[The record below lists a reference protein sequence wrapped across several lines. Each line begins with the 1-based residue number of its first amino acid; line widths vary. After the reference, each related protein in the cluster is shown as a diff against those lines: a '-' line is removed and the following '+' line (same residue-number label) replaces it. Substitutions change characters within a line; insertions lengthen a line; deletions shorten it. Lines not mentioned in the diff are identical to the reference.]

1 MRLNESHR
9 PTVLT
14 GWAMVLGV
22 VLALGPGT
30 AAVAAQCSDLD
41 HSIGA
46 CIGNGSVDIVGSVEQ
61 PGSGGGGGSGGGTGG
76 GGGGGSAE
84 LPPGVTD
91 GPNGERTVCS
101 LMRPDECYTFTP
113 GDLGTDLGAAPA
125 AQPVTIRDVASFA
138 PAAPTVA
145 TEPAAWGVRGLHT
158 NVIAGASGHTRTG
171 TLLGQVAEVNFIPV
185 GFTFDYG
192 DGDTTTTRTGG
203 SSWAALGLAE
213 FSKTPT
219 SHRYTSVGTKT
230 ITVDV
235 EYAAEYRSGDSGWLP
250 VIGTLSIPT
259 EEPHTVQ
266 IVRNST
272 VGVDKPCRPG
282 KPAIGC

>member
-1 MRLNESHR
+1 MTRRLA
-9 PTVLT
+9 T
-14 GWAMVLGV
+14 
-22 VLALGPGT
+22 VLALIAVVSLT
-30 AAVAAQCSDLD
+30 APVTSASANSCTEVDYMN
-41 HSIGA
+41 GA
-46 CIGNGSVDIVGSVEQ
+46 CIGNGSVDIGGSIEQ

-76 GGGGGSAE
+76 DSAGGGSAE

-138 PAAPTVA
+138 PAA
-145 TEPAAWGVRGLHT
+145 WGVRGLHT
-158 NVIAGASGHTRTG
+158 NVIAAASGHTRTG
-171 TLLGQVAEVNFIPV
+171 TLLGQVAEVDFIPV

-192 DGDTTTTRTGG
+192 DGENATVRTGG

-230 ITVDV
+230 ITAEV
-235 EYAAEYRSGDSGWLP
+235 EYAAEYRIGDSGWLP
-250 VIGTLSIPT
+250 VVGSLSIPT

>member
-1 MRLNESHR
+1 
-9 PTVLT
+9 
-14 GWAMVLGV
+14 
-22 VLALGPGT
+22 
-30 AAVAAQCSDLD
+30 
-41 HSIGA
+41 
-46 CIGNGSVDIVGSVEQ
+46 
-61 PGSGGGGGSGGGTGG
+61 GGDS
-76 GGGGGSAE
+76 GGGGSAE

-113 GDLGTDLGAAPA
+113 GDLGTGLGAAPVA
-125 AQPVTIRDVASFA
+125 PITIRDVASFA
-138 PAAPTVA
+138 PAAPTVT

-158 NVIAGASGHTRTG
+158 NVVAGASEHTRTG

-219 SHRYTSVGTKT
+219 SHRYTTVGTKT
-230 ITVDV
+230 ITVEV
-235 EYAAEYRSGDSGWLP
+235 EYAAEYRIGDSGWLP
-250 VIGTLSIPT
+250 VVGTLSIPA

-272 VGVDKPCRPG
+272 VGVEKPCRPG

>member
-1 MRLNESHR
+1 MTRR
-9 PTVLT
+9 F
-14 GWAMVLGV
+14 A
-22 VLALGPGT
+22 LALSLIAVVSLATPVASAT
-30 AAVAAQCSDLD
+30 ANGCTEVDYMN
-41 HSIGA
+41 GA
-46 CIGNGSVDIVGSVEQ
+46 CVGNGSVDIGGSVEQ

-76 GGGGGSAE
+76 GGDDGGSAE

-113 GDLGTDLGAAPA
+113 GDLGTDLGAAPV

-138 PAAPTVA
+138 PAAPTVT

-192 DGDTTTTRTGG
+192 DGNTTTTPTGG
-203 SSWAALGLAE
+203 SSWASLGLAE

-219 SHRYTSVGTKT
+219 SHRYTTVGTKT
-230 ITVDV
+230 ITAEV
-235 EYAAEYRSGDSGWLP
+235 EYAAEYRIGDSGWLP
-250 VIGTLSIPT
+250 VVGTLSIPT

>member
-1 MRLNESHR
+1 MRKLRNNL
-9 PTVLT
+9 VALF
-14 GWAMVLGV
+14 
-22 VLALGPGT
+22 VLAGLML
-30 AAVAAQCSDLD
+30 AVAPVQQAAASGCSDD
-41 HSIGA
+41 NQWSNG
-46 CIGNGSVDIVGSVEQ
+46 CVGIGNGSVDIGGSVER
-61 PGSGGGGGSGGGTGG
+61 PGAGGGTGG
-76 GGGGGSAE
+76 DSGGGSAE

-113 GDLGTDLGAAPA
+113 GDLGTDLGAAPVA
-125 AQPVTIRDVASFA
+125 PVTIRDVASFA
-138 PAAPTVA
+138 PAAPTVT

-185 GFTFDYG
+185 AFTLDYS

-203 SSWAALGLAE
+203 STWASLGLAE

-219 SHRYTSVGTKT
+219 SHRYTTVGTKT
-230 ITVDV
+230 ITVEV
-235 EYAAEYRSGDSGWLP
+235 EYAAEYRIGDSGWLP
-250 VIGTLSIPT
+250 VVGTLSIPSD
-259 EEPHTVQ
+259 EPHTVQ
-266 IVRNST
+266 IVRNTT

>member
-1 MRLNESHR
+1 MRR
-9 PTVLT
+9 VGT
-14 GWAMVLGV
+14 A
-22 VLALGPGT
+22 LALGLLLVGGVGLAS
-30 AAVAAQCSDLD
+30 AAVAASCDAGGAIS
-41 HSIGA
+41 GA
-46 CIGNGSVDIVGSVEQ
+46 CIGNGSVDIGGSVER
-61 PGSGGGGGSGGGTGG
+61 PGTGGGSGGGTGG
-76 GGGGGSAE
+76 GNEGGGSAE

-138 PAAPTVA
+138 PAAPTVT

-203 SSWAALGLAE
+203 SSWATLGLAE

-219 SHRYTSVGTKT
+219 SHRYTTVGPKT
-230 ITVDV
+230 ITAEV
-235 EYAAEYRSGDSGWLP
+235 EYAAEYRIGDSGWLP
-250 VIGTLSIPT
+250 VVGTLSIPT

>member
-1 MRLNESHR
+1 MRRVGAALAIGFML
-9 PTVLT
+9 V
-14 GWAMVLGV
+14 GGV
-22 VLALGPGT
+22 GLAS
-30 AAVAAQCSDLD
+30 AAVAASCDAGGAIS
-41 HSIGA
+41 GA
-46 CIGNGSVDIVGSVEQ
+46 CIGNGSVDIGGSVER
-61 PGSGGGGGSGGGTGG
+61 PGTGGGSGGGTGGG

-113 GDLGTDLGAAPA
+113 GDLGTDLEAAPA
-125 AQPVTIRDVASFA
+125 APVTIRDVASFA
-138 PAAPTVA
+138 PAAPTVT

-203 SSWAALGLAE
+203 STWAALGLAE

-219 SHRYTSVGTKT
+219 SHRYTTVGTKT
-230 ITVDV
+230 ITVEV
-235 EYAAEYRSGDSGWLP
+235 EYAAEYRIGDSGWLP
-250 VIGTLSIPT
+250 VVGTLSIPT

>member
-1 MRLNESHR
+1 MDYMN
-9 PTVLT
+9 
-14 GWAMVLGV
+14 
-22 VLALGPGT
+22 
-30 AAVAAQCSDLD
+30 
-41 HSIGA
+41 GA
-46 CIGNGSVDIVGSVEQ
+46 CIGNGSVDIGGTIEQ
-61 PGSGGGGGSGGGTGG
+61 PGSGTGGGSGGGTGGG

-113 GDLGTDLGAAPA
+113 GDLGTDLEAAPA
-125 AQPVTIRDVASFA
+125 APVTIRDVTSFA
-138 PAAPTVA
+138 PAAPTVT
-145 TEPAAWGVRGLHT
+145 TEPTAWGVRGLHT

-171 TLLGQVAEVNFIPV
+171 TPLGQVAEVNFIPV
-185 GFTFDYG
+185 GFTFDYS

-203 SSWAALGLAE
+203 STWASLGLGE

-219 SHRYTSVGTKT
+219 SHRYTTVGTKA
-230 ITVDV
+230 ITVEV
-235 EYAAEYRSGDSGWLP
+235 EYAAEYRIGDSGWLP
-250 VIGTLSIPT
+250 VVGTLSIPT

-282 KPAIGC
+282 IPAIGC

>member
-1 MRLNESHR
+1 MRR
-9 PTVLT
+9 VGT
-14 GWAMVLGV
+14 A
-22 VLALGPGT
+22 LALGLLLVGGVGLAS
-30 AAVAAQCSDLD
+30 AAVAASCDAGGAIS
-41 HSIGA
+41 GA
-46 CIGNGSVDIVGSVEQ
+46 CIGNGSVDIGGSVER
-61 PGSGGGGGSGGGTGG
+61 PGTGGGSGGGTGG
-76 GGGGGSAE
+76 DSGGGGSAE

-113 GDLGTDLGAAPA
+113 GDLGTDLEAAPA
-125 AQPVTIRDVASFA
+125 APVTIRDVASFA
-138 PAAPTVA
+138 PAAPTVT

-158 NVIAGASGHTRTG
+158 NVIAAASGHTRTG

-230 ITVDV
+230 ITAEV
-235 EYAAEYRSGDSGWLP
+235 EYAAEYRIGDSGWLP
-250 VIGTLSIPT
+250 VVGTLSIPT

-282 KPAIGC
+282 TPAIGC

>member
-1 MRLNESHR
+1 MRLK
-9 PTVLT
+9 TAIATL
-14 GWAMVLGV
+14 AMALVAGV
-22 VLALGPGT
+22 TITLAAPGPAR
-30 AAVAAQCSDLD
+30 AASCGSADAIWGC
-41 HSIGA
+41 A
-46 CIGNGSVDIVGSVEQ
+46 GNGSVDIGGSVER
-61 PGSGGGGGSGGGTGG
+61 PGTGGGSGGGTGG
-76 GGGGGSAE
+76 DSGGGGSAE

-101 LMRPDECYTFTP
+101 LMRLDECYTFTP

-138 PAAPTVA
+138 PAAPTVT

-203 SSWAALGLAE
+203 STWATLGLAE

-230 ITVDV
+230 ITAEV
-235 EYAAEYRSGDSGWLP
+235 EYAAEYRIGDSGWLP
-250 VIGTLSIPT
+250 VVGTLSIPT

>member
-1 MRLNESHR
+1 MRKLRNN
-9 PTVLT
+9 
-14 GWAMVLGV
+14 V
-22 VLALGPGT
+22 VALFALAGLML
-30 AAVAAQCSDLD
+30 VAAPVQQAAASGCSDD
-41 HSIGA
+41 NQWSNG
-46 CIGNGSVDIVGSVEQ
+46 CVGIGNGSVDIGGSVEQ

-76 GGGGGSAE
+76 DSGGGGSAE

-113 GDLGTDLGAAPA
+113 GDLGTDLEAAPA
-125 AQPVTIRDVASFA
+125 APVTIRDVASFA
-138 PAAPTVA
+138 PAAPTVT

-158 NVIAGASGHTRTG
+158 NVIAAASGHTRTG

-192 DGDTTTTRTGG
+192 DGDTTTARIGG
-203 SSWAALGLAE
+203 SSWASLGLAE

-219 SHRYTSVGTKT
+219 SHRYTTVGTKT
-230 ITVDV
+230 ITVEI
-235 EYAAEYRSGDSGWLP
+235 EYAAEYRIGDSGWLP
-250 VIGTLSIPT
+250 VVGTLSIPT

>member
-1 MRLNESHR
+1 MTRRLA
-9 PTVLT
+9 T
-14 GWAMVLGV
+14 
-22 VLALGPGT
+22 VLALIAVVSLT
-30 AAVAAQCSDLD
+30 APVTSASANSCTEVDYMN
-41 HSIGA
+41 GA
-46 CIGNGSVDIVGSVEQ
+46 CIGNGSVDIGGTIEQ
-61 PGSGGGGGSGGGTGG
+61 PGSGTGGGSGGGTGGG

-113 GDLGTDLGAAPA
+113 GDLGTDLEAAPA
-125 AQPVTIRDVASFA
+125 APVTIRDVASFA
-138 PAAPTVA
+138 PAAPTVT

-158 NVIAGASGHTRTG
+158 NVIAGASSHTRTG
-171 TLLGQVAEVNFIPV
+171 SLLGQVAEVNFIPV
-185 GFTFDYG
+185 GFTFDYS

-203 SSWAALGLAE
+203 SSWATLGLAE

-219 SHRYTSVGTKT
+219 SHRYTTVGTKT
-230 ITVDV
+230 ITVEV
-235 EYAAEYRSGDSGWLP
+235 EYAAEYRIGDSGWLP
-250 VIGTLSIPT
+250 VVGTLSIPT

-266 IVRNST
+266 IVHNST

>member
-1 MRLNESHR
+1 M
-9 PTVLT
+9 
-14 GWAMVLGV
+14 
-22 VLALGPGT
+22 
-30 AAVAAQCSDLD
+30 
-41 HSIGA
+41 
-46 CIGNGSVDIVGSVEQ
+46 
-61 PGSGGGGGSGGGTGG
+61 
-76 GGGGGSAE
+76 
-84 LPPGVTD
+84 TD

-171 TLLGQVAEVNFIPV
+171 TLLGQVAEVHFIPV

-192 DGDTTTTRTGG
+192 DGEHATVRTGG
-203 SSWAALGLAE
+203 SSWATLGLAE

-235 EYAAEYRSGDSGWLP
+235 EYAAEYRIGDSGWLP
-250 VIGTLSIPT
+250 VIGTLPIPT

-272 VGVDKPCRPG
+272 IGVDKPCRPG
-282 KPAIGC
+282 TPAIGC

>member
-1 MRLNESHR
+1 M
-9 PTVLT
+9 
-14 GWAMVLGV
+14 
-22 VLALGPGT
+22 
-30 AAVAAQCSDLD
+30 D

-46 CIGNGSVDIVGSVEQ
+46 CIGNGSVDIGGSVER
-61 PGSGGGGGSGGGTGG
+61 PGTGGGSGGGTGG
-76 GGGGGSAE
+76 GDDEGGGSAE

-113 GDLGTDLGAAPA
+113 GDLGTDLEAAPA
-125 AQPVTIRDVASFA
+125 APVTIRDVASFA
-138 PAAPTVA
+138 PAAPTVT

-192 DGDTTTTRTGG
+192 DGESATVRTGG

-219 SHRYTSVGTKT
+219 SHRYTTVGTKT
-230 ITVDV
+230 ITVEV
-235 EYAAEYRSGDSGWLP
+235 EYAAEYRIGDSGWLP
-250 VIGTLSIPT
+250 VVGTLSIPT

>member
-1 MRLNESHR
+1 ML
-9 PTVLT
+9 V
-14 GWAMVLGV
+14 GGV
-22 VLALGPGT
+22 GLAS
-30 AAVAAQCSDLD
+30 AAVAASCDAGGAIS
-41 HSIGA
+41 GA
-46 CIGNGSVDIVGSVEQ
+46 CIGNGSVDIGGSVER
-61 PGSGGGGGSGGGTGG
+61 PGTGVGSGGGTGG
-76 GGGGGSAE
+76 GDDEGGGSAE

-125 AQPVTIRDVASFA
+125 APVTIRDVASFA
-138 PAAPTVA
+138 PTAPTVT

-158 NVIAGASGHTRTG
+158 NVIAAASGHTRTG

-192 DGDTTTTRTGG
+192 DGESATVRTGG
-203 SSWAALGLAE
+203 SSWTALGLAE

-219 SHRYTSVGTKT
+219 SHRYTTVGTKT
-230 ITVDV
+230 ITVEV
-235 EYAAEYRSGDSGWLP
+235 EYAAEYRIGDSGWLP
-250 VIGTLSIPT
+250 VVGTLSIPT

>member
-1 MRLNESHR
+1 M
-9 PTVLT
+9 
-14 GWAMVLGV
+14 
-22 VLALGPGT
+22 
-30 AAVAAQCSDLD
+30 
-41 HSIGA
+41 
-46 CIGNGSVDIVGSVEQ
+46 
-61 PGSGGGGGSGGGTGG
+61 
-76 GGGGGSAE
+76 
-84 LPPGVTD
+84 TD

-101 LMRPDECYTFTP
+101 LIRPDECYTFTP

-138 PAAPTVA
+138 PAAATVT

-171 TLLGQVAEVNFIPV
+171 TLLGQAAEVNFIPV

-192 DGDTTTTRTGG
+192 DGETATTRTGG
-203 SSWAALGLAE
+203 STWASLGLAE

-219 SHRYTSVGTKT
+219 SHRYTTVGTKI
-230 ITVDV
+230 ITAEV
-235 EYAAEYRSGDSGWLP
+235 EYAAEYRIGDSGWLP
-250 VIGTLSIPT
+250 VVGTLSIPT

>member
-1 MRLNESHR
+1 MRRVGTALAIGFML
-9 PTVLT
+9 V
-14 GWAMVLGV
+14 GGV
-22 VLALGPGT
+22 GLAS
-30 AAVAAQCSDLD
+30 AAVAASCDAGGAIS
-41 HSIGA
+41 GA
-46 CIGNGSVDIVGSVEQ
+46 CIGNGSVDIGGSVER
-61 PGSGGGGGSGGGTGG
+61 PGTGGGSGGGTGG
-76 GGGGGSAE
+76 GSGGGGSAE

-113 GDLGTDLGAAPA
+113 GDLGTDLEAAPA
-125 AQPVTIRDVASFA
+125 APVTIRDVASFA
-138 PAAPTVA
+138 PAAPTVT

-158 NVIAGASGHTRTG
+158 NVIAAASGHTRTG

-203 SSWAALGLAE
+203 SSWATLGLAE

-219 SHRYTSVGTKT
+219 SHRYTTVGTKT
-230 ITVDV
+230 ITVEV
-235 EYAAEYRSGDSGWLP
+235 EYAAEYRIGDSGWLP
-250 VIGTLSIPT
+250 VVGTLSIPT

>member
-1 MRLNESHR
+1 MRRVGAALAIGFML
-9 PTVLT
+9 V
-14 GWAMVLGV
+14 GGV
-22 VLALGPGT
+22 GLAS
-30 AAVAAQCSDLD
+30 AAVAASCDAGGAIS
-41 HSIGA
+41 GA
-46 CIGNGSVDIVGSVEQ
+46 CIGNGSVDIGGSVER
-61 PGSGGGGGSGGGTGG
+61 PGTGGGSGGGTGG
-76 GGGGGSAE
+76 GSGGGGSAE

-113 GDLGTDLGAAPA
+113 GDLGTDLAAAPV

-138 PAAPTVA
+138 PAAPTVT

-158 NVIAGASGHTRTG
+158 NVIAAASGHTRTG

-185 GFTFDYG
+185 GFTYDYS

-203 SSWAALGLAE
+203 STWAALGLAE

-219 SHRYTSVGTKT
+219 SHRYTTVGTKT
-230 ITVDV
+230 ITVEV
-235 EYAAEYRSGDSGWLP
+235 EYAAEYRIGDSEWLP
-250 VIGTLSIPT
+250 VVGTLSIPT
-259 EEPHTVQ
+259 EEPHAVQ

>member
-1 MRLNESHR
+1 M
-9 PTVLT
+9 
-14 GWAMVLGV
+14 GGV
-22 VLALGPGT
+22 GLAS
-30 AAVAAQCSDLD
+30 AAVAASCDAGGAIS
-41 HSIGA
+41 GA
-46 CIGNGSVDIVGSVEQ
+46 CIGNGSVDIGGSVER
-61 PGSGGGGGSGGGTGG
+61 PGTGGGSGGGTGG
-76 GGGGGSAE
+76 GNEGGGGSAE

-138 PAAPTVA
+138 PAAPTVT

-192 DGDTTTTRTGG
+192 DGDTTTSRTGG

-230 ITVDV
+230 ITAEV
-235 EYAAEYRSGDSGWLP
+235 EYAAEYRIGDSGWLP
-250 VIGTLSIPT
+250 VVGTLSIPT
-259 EEPHTVQ
+259 EEPHAVQ

-282 KPAIGC
+282 TPAIGC

>member
-1 MRLNESHR
+1 MRRVGAALAIGFML
-9 PTVLT
+9 V
-14 GWAMVLGV
+14 GGV
-22 VLALGPGT
+22 GLAS
-30 AAVAAQCSDLD
+30 AAVAASCDAGGAIS
-41 HSIGA
+41 GA
-46 CIGNGSVDIVGSVEQ
+46 CIGNGSVDIGGSVER
-61 PGSGGGGGSGGGTGG
+61 PGTGGGSGGGTGGG

-113 GDLGTDLGAAPA
+113 GDLGTDLEAAPA
-125 AQPVTIRDVASFA
+125 APVTIRDVASFA
-138 PAAPTVA
+138 PAAPTVT

-158 NVIAGASGHTRTG
+158 NVIAAASGHTRTG

-192 DGDTTTTRTGG
+192 DGDTTTRTGG

-219 SHRYTSVGTKT
+219 SHRYTTVGTKT
-230 ITVDV
+230 ITVEV
-235 EYAAEYRSGDSGWLP
+235 EYAAEYRIGDSGWLP
-250 VIGTLSIPT
+250 VVGTLSIPT

>member
-1 MRLNESHR
+1 MRRVGIALAI
-9 PTVLT
+9 VVMLV
-14 GWAMVLGV
+14 GGV
-22 VLALGPGT
+22 GLAP
-30 AAVAAQCSDLD
+30 AAAASCDAGGAIS
-41 HSIGA
+41 GA
-46 CIGNGSVDIVGSVEQ
+46 CIGNGSVDIGGSIEQ

-113 GDLGTDLGAAPA
+113 GDLGTDLGVAPA
-125 AQPVTIRDVASFA
+125 APVTIRDVASFA
-138 PAAPTVA
+138 PAAPTVT
-145 TEPAAWGVRGLHT
+145 TEPAAWGVRGLHS

-192 DGDTTTTRTGG
+192 DDDTTTTRTGG
-203 SSWAALGLAE
+203 SSWATLGLAE
-213 FSKTPT
+213 FSKTAT
-219 SHRYTSVGTKT
+219 SHRYTTVGTKT
-230 ITVDV
+230 ITVEV
-235 EYAAEYRSGDSGWLP
+235 EYAAEYRIGDSGWLP
-250 VIGTLSIPT
+250 VVGTLSIPT

>member
-1 MRLNESHR
+1 MRRLSSA
-9 PTVLT
+9 L
-14 GWAMVLGV
+14 V
-22 VLALGPGT
+22 V
-30 AAVAAQCSDLD
+30 AVAIGTLSLVLSPAAIAASCTGSEWV
-41 HSIGA
+41 GA
-46 CIGNGSVDIVGSVEQ
+46 CSSDGSVEIGGFIEQ
-61 PGSGGGGGSGGGTGG
+61 PGSGGGRGSGGGTGG

-138 PAAPTVA
+138 PAAPTVT

-171 TLLGQVAEVNFIPV
+171 TLLGQVAEVHFIPV

-192 DGDTTTTRTGG
+192 DGEHATVRTGG

-235 EYAAEYRSGDSGWLP
+235 EYAAEYRIGDSGWLP
-250 VIGTLSIPT
+250 VVGTLPIPT